1 MNRSTL
7 TRLLRSSPERRLVP
21 AALLLAGLVLAGLV
35 LGEDMPAA
43 AQPVAPDAA
52 RAKALAA
59 LADPRFQRALPAH
72 RELAGAPASGKRE
85 AAPNE
90 APISEADDDAASRS
104 LALPALGF
112 GALLGKVVFTVLL
125 VVAGVLIVAW
135 IAREGM
141 ARKRGNTLLTPVPA
155 AADAAA
161 GPERIAATFDDAS
174 RLAAEGHYAE
184 AVHALLLAAIRH
196 FAARAKTPVQASRTS
211 RELVRVLP
219 LSPDA
224 REAFAELVRTVEL
237 SLFGGGE
244 VGAEDYERNRARFQ
258 TLTGRAA

>member
-1 MNRSTL
+1 M
-7 TRLLRSSPERRLVP
+7 
-21 AALLLAGLVLAGLV
+21 
-35 LGEDMPAA
+35 LGGDLPAA

-72 RELAGAPASGKRE
+72 RELAGAHAPRRPAT
-85 AAPNE
+85 APSE
-90 APISEADDDAASRS
+90 APTPEGDDDAASHS
-104 LALPALGF
+104 LALPSLGF

-125 VVAGVLIVAW
+125 VVVGVLIVAW
-135 IAREGM
+135 IAREVM
-141 ARKRGNTLLTPVPA
+141 ARKRGNALLKPVQTAAIAAEGPA
-155 AADAAA
+155 
-161 GPERIAATFDDAS
+161 RIAATFDDAS
-174 RLAAEGHYAE
+174 RLAAEGRYAE

-196 FAARAKTPVQASRTS
+196 FAERARTPVQASRTS

-219 LSPDA
+219 LPPDA

-244 VGAEDYERNRARFQ
+244 VGEEDYERSRARFQ
-258 TLTGRAA
+258 SLTGRAA